1 MLLLLF
7 LLPWIL
13 HSNWICFS
21 VQSHNYLCILYIIV
35 FKYFSVDFNLHI
47 GTTLFCKSSFVFDEQ
62 QKLWFLL
69 TMNTEFLCIVVNDLV
84 LNYEKNYKNIIRPIL
99 VISVQ
104 WLLKGWWWWRVID
117 KIFYFLSGSIWRD
130 KDQKCTLWH
139 DYLRTFRTT

>member
-35 FKYFSVDFNLHI
+35 FKYFSVDFNLPI

-69 TMNTEFLCIVVNDLV
+69 TMNTEFLCIDVNDLV
-84 LNYEKNYKNIIRPIL
+84 HNSKF
-99 VISVQ
+99 
-104 WLLKGWWWWRVID
+104 LKTF
-117 KIFYFLSGSIWRD
+117 FYFVCSDLESPQLCSQIHLQWIKVYPNAMPLLLF
-130 KDQKCTLWH
+130 KDDIYFFST
-139 DYLRTFRTT
+139 